1 MLLLYY
7 KLYALNIDMWYV
19 IIYQIV
25 IVIIKYYSDSVCFQ
39 SISWLMFRSWNLSM
53 QFLASPL
60 YSSREAAAVLLR
72 SNAALLLCIFVDGCW
87 EAQWNY
93 NSAWDRADMKYLPAN
108 QPVSFASYLD
118 CGIFPREFVGIHDI
132 FACQVC
138 KELDPFKQTV
148 GVTSAFTATSIWFR
162 SPAS

>member
-1 MLLLYY
+1 
-7 KLYALNIDMWYV
+7 MWYV
-19 IIYQIV
+19 IIYHIV
-25 IVIIKYYSDSVCFQ
+25 IVIIKYYSDYVCFQ
-39 SISWLMFRSWNLSM
+39 SISWLMFRSWKNFYQFHYLSM
-53 QFLASPL
+53 RFLASPL

-93 NSAWDRADMKYLPAN
+93 ISTWDTADMKYLPAN